1 MLLISFIRKN
11 KYYNL
16 QYMHDKTIYINF
28 HIVKY
33 INNQIL
39 LRFVFLFESCSL

>member
-1 MLLISFIRKN
+1 MLLISFIRKIN
-11 KYYNL
+11 INL